1 MADEMDFLSVNSR
14 GVSISTDNVSVGGDS
29 VINDG

>member
-1 MADEMDFLSVNSR
+1 MADEMDFLSVSR

-29 VINDG
+29 VMNDG

>member
-1 MADEMDFLSVNSR
+1 MDFLSVNPR